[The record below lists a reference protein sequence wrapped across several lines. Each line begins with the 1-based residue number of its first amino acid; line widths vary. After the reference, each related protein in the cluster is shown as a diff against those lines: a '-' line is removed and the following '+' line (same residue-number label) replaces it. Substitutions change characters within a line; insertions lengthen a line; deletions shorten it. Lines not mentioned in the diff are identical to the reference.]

1 MTTLKAI
8 CGKDLINDNR
18 RRWYTKLL
26 YSPWSVFGSLFG
38 NLLVCFAVYRNPTL
52 RQPSNYYILSLALSD
67 ILQALFTMP
76 LSVGKLA
83 TSEWHYG
90 LPSCY
95 FMVISMLSLASTSIF
110 TMALMAMNRYYKIV
124 KPAKYHNLFT
134 KKFII
139 VTGSIAWILPI
150 LNSTLT
156 VLAFGFDVSP
166 HPGLATCKV
175 ELKKFYFPV
184 LIIFQNTPF
193 FAIVFCYTGKFTKL

>member
-1 MTTLKAI
+1 MAKTWSTTTGDDGI
-8 CGKDLINDNR
+8 RNCYI
-18 RRWYTKLL
+18 LL
-26 YSPWSVFGSLFG
+26 GGVWFTLWKPPCLLCSLQKPD
-38 NLLVCFAVYRNPTL
+38 AAPAKQR
-52 RQPSNYYILSLALSD
+52 YILSLALSD
-67 ILQALFTMP
+67 TLQALFTIP

-83 TSEWHYG
+83 TSEWHNR

-124 KPAKYHNLFT
+124 KPAKYHNKFA

-166 HPGLATCKV
+166 HPGLAICKI

-184 LIIFQNTPF
+184 LIIFRTRHFLPLCS
-193 FAIVFCYTGKFTKL
+193 VTGKFTKL